1 MRAYFLEKLYLCAYM
16 KVVTLNDRDFNTAC
30 GVLEKLVSRDFVP
43 DLVVGI
49 ASGGEFVAS
58 LLFEDVAHSSVSMHR
73 PSTADKEDASIIF
86 RVLRRSPRFVSDALR
101 IAEACVLRVTSLW
114 RRPQP
119 AVLTPAARE
128 AVEKAGK
135 VLVVDDAIDSGTT
148 MRSVLE
154 AIGNVPGDREV
165 RTAVITQTTR
175 RPRVKPDY
183 AMFRE
188 GVLIRFPWSKDF
200 YRL

>member
-1 MRAYFLEKLYLCAYM
+1 M

-30 GVLEKLVSRDFVP
+30 SVLEKLVSREFTP

-58 LLFEDVAHSSVSMHR
+58 LLFTDIEHSSVSMHR
-73 PSTADKEDASIIF
+73 PSTADKEDASIVF

-101 IAEACVLRVTSLW
+101 VIEACVLRVTSIW
-114 RRPQP
+114 RRPQR
-119 AVLTPAARE
+119 AVLTPAARD
-128 AVEKAGK
+128 AVKRSSN
-135 VLVVDDAIDSGTT
+135 VLVVDDAIDSGVT
-148 MRSVLE
+148 MRSVLD
-154 AIGNVPGDREV
+154 AIETVPGERDV
-165 RTAVITQTTR
+165 RTAVITQTTVH
-175 RPRVKPDY
+175 PRVKADY
-183 AMFRE
+183 AMFRD